1 MHKEKWIFIEIK
13 RNMVIYI
20 YTVFRLINNQSEI
33 WLVQKQK
40 EIFLSFN
47 KLEIQLVPKEK
58 EDYSLT

>member
-47 KLEIQLVPKEK
+47 KLEVQLVPKEK

>member
-20 YTVFRLINNQSEI
+20 YTV

-47 KLEIQLVPKEK
+47 KLEVQLVPKEK